1 MADRPK
7 IDTDAIKASHPIQST
22 IENLTGERVTHH
34 KIRCPFHA
42 DDSPSLHVYDDGGW
56 KCYGCGL
63 YGDVISFVGYFR
75 YGTQYDP
82 AIHFIDIVDSL
93 GALDIKPLPPQPTKP
108 KPPKPKLNISLESI
122 MQWSDTMPAK
132 RRAYWYSR
140 GLTDQTIS
148 EFMLGFDGQ
157 RYTIPAL
164 YRLIPFGVKRRI
176 TPENFATEL
185 DLHERYVQSVRDAH
199 PEWANEKDSKV
210 YSMAVD
216 ELKAL
221 HPDWTDY
228 QIRQAAPPEPVKYT
242 GLYGSSVGIFNSDTL
257 LDAHSVVICEGEIDA
272 MLLHQSGIRA
282 VSSTGGA
289 GSWKPEWAKFFT
301 HIERVFVLYDNDKP
315 GREGAKKIQTS
326 IRRAKVLTLPEGVKD
341 VGELFQV
348 TTSAADYVR
357 WKIGT

>member
-1 MADRPK
+1 MT
-7 IDTDAIKASHPIQST
+7 IDVDALKASHPLQPT

-42 DDSPSLHVYDDGGW
+42 DDSPSLHVYEDGGW
-56 KCYGCGL
+56 KCFGCGL
-63 YGDVISFVGYFR
+63 HGDVISFVGYFR

-108 KPPKPKLNISLESI
+108 KPPKPKLNIDLEAI
-122 MQWSDTMPAK
+122 IRWSDTMPAK
-132 RRAYWYSR
+132 RRAYWHSR

-157 RYTIPAL
+157 RYTIPGL
-164 YRLIPFGVKRRI
+164 YRLIPFCVKRRKADDI
-176 TPENFATEL
+176 DDN
-185 DLHERYVQSVRDAH
+185 
-199 PEWANEKDSKV
+199 NE
-210 YSMAVD
+210 A
-216 ELKAL
+216 
-221 HPDWTDY
+221 
-228 QIRQAAPPEPVKYT
+228 KYT
-242 GLYGSSVGIFNSDTL
+242 SLYGSSVGIFNSDTL

-315 GREGAKKIQTS
+315 GREGAKKIQAS

-341 VGELFQV
+341 VGELFQT

-357 WKIGT
+357 WMIGT